1 MQIALTVG
9 NVDLKTAAAT
19 YQQRPSTVV
28 IKNEALEQLALA
40 SKATAA
46 AVKSIE
52 AWQGGPRGFGIF
64 CQTIFHISVVFE

>member
-9 NVDLKTAAAT
+9 NVDLKTVAAT
-19 YQQRPSTVV
+19 YQQQPRQWPSTVV

-52 AWQGGPRGFGIF
+52 A
-64 CQTIFHISVVFE
+64 